1 MIRRHDVIS
10 FENLETVA
18 KEGCFIKGSVY
29 ANYDSNPVAK
39 TTTSIQTH
47 YPLTSHYLLLQKFAS
62 PAFLL
67 ISTCRR
73 FLQVCG
79 TAAWKDGEPLL
90 RLGILMIT
98 HGERKERKTKTWD
111 WTVTWREMQQL
122 EHMLISLWN
131 QNKRAA
137 YLWRTVCLRVSSL
150 INNIVTSTG
159 TWIERKLWYC
169 FLSNIVWVSINF
181 LYWFSEWISH
191 SWTNLLSR

>member
-1 MIRRHDVIS
+1 MM
-10 FENLETVA
+10 
-18 KEGCFIKGSVY
+18 
-29 ANYDSNPVAK
+29 NYDSNSVAK

-47 YPLTSHYLLLQKFAS
+47 YPLTLHYLLLQKFAS

-73 FLQVCG
+73 FLQVCW

-98 HGERKERKTKTWD
+98 HGERKERKKKTWD

-122 EHMLISLWN
+122 EHMLISVWN

-137 YLWRTVCLRVSSL
+137 YLWRTVCLRDSSL

-159 TWIERKLWYC
+159 GCIERNFDTGSSATLYEFQETFC
-169 FLSNIVWVSINF
+169 TDFQNEFLILERICYQGNLQCNTASIIHWKIDF
-181 LYWFSEWISH
+181 FD
-191 SWTNLLSR
+191 